1 MLGHPDGQSY
11 ALWRGNALLSA
22 QETVT
27 NIAPFA
33 LDAIVTNF
41 ASLMVHVQAA
51 ANNGGAVTAPFYDD
65 AAHTQFAGHFS
76 LPLSNFV
83 LQATVLNPGN
93 YPHLPL
99 IDANAVNPGLHSY
112 TPP

>member
-51 ANNGGAVTAPFYDD
+51 ANNGGAVTAQFYDD
-65 AAHTQFAGHFS
+65 AAHTKVASQFSWQVWYFDLPATVPLLGHHLAFTITTAKAGH
-76 LPLSNFV
+76 
-83 LQATVLNPGN
+83 PG
-93 YPHLPL
+93 
-99 IDANAVNPGLHSY
+99 
-112 TPP
+112 

>member
-51 ANNGGAVTAPFYDD
+51 ANNGGAVTAPVYDD
-65 AAHTQFAGHFS
+65 APHTKVPGQFSWQLWNCELKANVPILGH
-76 LPLSNFV
+76 PLRFA
-83 LQATVLNPGN
+83 LTTTKP
-93 YPHLPL
+93 
-99 IDANAVNPGLHSY
+99 ANHQF
-112 TPP
+112 TR

>member
-51 ANNGGAVTAPFYDD
+51 ANNGGAVTAQFYDD
-65 AAHTQFAGHFS
+65 TAHTHVPRQFFWPLWNCDLPPTLPILRNLPP
-76 LPLSNFV
+76 LPLP
-83 LQATVLNPGN
+83 T
-93 YPHLPL
+93 
-99 IDANAVNPGLHSY
+99 
-112 TPP
+112 